1 MMSNQPELIE
11 KFVNSRL
18 ITREASCESQLSRE
32 TGSRVVAAM
41 KLMPDDELGLFLE
54 DRRKVSIEIV
64 ANPKLPFGMKTR
76 SAGSAQTRLYT
87 IFICEECREWDENRF
102 IGALLREFGHIVAE
116 IPPEEEWPISR
127 GDKARFKEYTELV
140 ADCMVWKWGLRHYDM
155 SFLVSTFPPH
165 WVDRIVTDIEKLIET
180 DERFR

>member
-1 MMSNQPELIE
+1 MSKQPELIE

-18 ITREASCESQLSRE
+18 IVRKALAESQSSRE
-32 TGSRVVAAM
+32 TLTRVVTAM
-41 KLMPDDELGLFLE
+41 KLLPDDEQELFLA

-64 ANPKLPFGMKTR
+64 ADPKLPFGMKTR
-76 SAGSAQTRLYT
+76 SARSVESRHYT
-87 IFICEECREWDENRF
+87 IFICEECTEWDENRF

-116 IPPEEEWPISR
+116 IPPEEEWPILR
-127 GDKARFKEYTELV
+127 GDKARFKEHAELV